1 MSNCR
6 TSPNTKKGTK
16 EQTYRRN
23 SMKMSYKNLNS
34 PQYIYGSNLTKK
46 GVHSSII
53 PKMLSQQDI
62 NSTESCNTVLNH
74 KWQNSSN
81 HNHNEYSPIY
91 TNSRLNAMLLYN
103 FKNDDGNEELHMS
116 LSELY
121 GNSRIIADDDERFER
136 IIRQRSRSL
145 RNLGYYAS
153 NHLYVNRERLQRKI
167 LPLHR
172 CHELDE
178 LATEQAKKMAKSQC
192 RMHSDVND
200 LMTKL
205 SLKSPCRR
213 LGENLCRGS
222 SVEFM
227 HKKMT
232 RSPKYNSE
240 MNNMLD
246 RRFSKLGVG
255 VATSDNGELYMC
267 QIYKG

>member
-1 MSNCR
+1 
-6 TSPNTKKGTK
+6 
-16 EQTYRRN
+16 
-23 SMKMSYKNLNS
+23 MKISCKNLNS
-34 PQYIYGSNLTKK
+34 PQYIDGSNLIKK
-46 GVHSSII
+46 GVHCTII

-62 NSTESCNTVLNH
+62 NSTESCNTELNH

-81 HNHNEYSPIY
+81 HNHNEYSPLY
-91 TNSRLNAMLLYN
+91 TNSSLNAMLLCN
-103 FKNDDGNEELHMS
+103 FKNDDGNEELHTRLYRM
-116 LSELY
+116 Y

-136 IIRQRSRSL
+136 IIRQRLRSL
-145 RNLGYYAS
+145 PKDLGYYAS

-167 LPLHR
+167 LPLYR

-178 LATEQAKKMAKSQC
+178 LASKQAKKMAKSQC
-192 RMHSDVND
+192 CMHSDVND
-200 LMTKL
+200 LIAKIA
-205 SLKSPCRR
+205 LKSPCRR

-232 RSPKYNSE
+232 SSEKCDSE